1 MAVKNTSG
9 AKDKKKDLVKE
20 ELLPAGTENTTEII
34 TAEKTS
40 VEKPAD
46 KPDGFCV
53 YIGPSIRGVIQSGT
67 IYGKSLKETK
77 EFLAPAIKKYP
88 LIEKLIST
96 DKTFAEDRIKVKTA
110 GNLLNVNYKKLV
122 RQIEWLIMAFMFPS
136 RPPASELP
144 SL

>member
-9 AKDKKKDLVKE
+9 AKDKKKDIVKE
-20 ELLPAGTENTTEII
+20 ELLPAGTETQTDEII

-40 VEKPAD
+40 VKKPAD

-77 EFLAPAIKKYP
+77 EFLSPAIKKYP
-88 LIEKLIST
+88 LIAKLIST

-110 GNLLNVNYKKLV
+110 GNLLNVNYKKLA
-122 RQIEWLIMAFMFPS
+122 RQIE
-136 RPPASELP
+136 
-144 SL
+144 